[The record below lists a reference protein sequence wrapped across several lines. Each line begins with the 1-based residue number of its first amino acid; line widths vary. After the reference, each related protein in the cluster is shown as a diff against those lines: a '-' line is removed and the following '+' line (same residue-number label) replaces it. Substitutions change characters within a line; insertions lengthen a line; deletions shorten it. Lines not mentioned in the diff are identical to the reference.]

1 MENKLYITQK
11 DMERLEPVL
20 DAALQRN
27 TQQKDNIEKLM
38 DDLDRAN
45 IVDDMEVPDDV
56 VIMNSE
62 VTVIDLDSN
71 EPMTFALVFPENADL
86 DDKKVSIL
94 APVGSAVLGYRAG
107 DTVEWVVPLCK
118 KRLKIDRVIQHPEK
132 PKQKKKK

>member
-71 EPMTFALVFPENADL
+71 EPMTFALVFP
-86 DDKKVSIL
+86 
-94 APVGSAVLGYRAG
+94 
-107 DTVEWVVPLCK
+107 
-118 KRLKIDRVIQHPEK
+118 
-132 PKQKKKK
+132 